1 MTQHDAARPANPIKA
16 RLLAGSELL
25 RTIREDRQTN
35 LGWLEPGFHALAA
48 YRLGRWALDSDH
60 EPTWKR
66 RGAELAYTVG
76 HRVSV
81 NVYGIDIPRTAS
93 IGRRVIVQEAAIGI
107 HPGSVIGDD
116 CVLRKGCTIGG
127 TTGGETFGDQAPVVG
142 DGVSIGVNAVVA
154 GKITVGDHAAIG
166 PNVAV
171 LRDVPPAA
179 TVIAPKPRVIQGL
192 SSNVERVGASGA

>member
-1 MTQHDAARPANPIKA
+1 MLQ
-16 RLLAGSELL
+16 
-25 RTIREDRQTN
+25 TIREDRQTN

-48 YRLGRWALDSDH
+48 YRLGRWALDARD

-66 RGAELAYTVG
+66 RGAELAYAVG

-81 NVYGIDIPRTAS
+81 NVYGIDLPRTAS
-93 IGRRVIVQEAAIGI
+93 IGRRVVVQEAAIGV
-107 HPGSVIGDD
+107 HPQSVIGDD

-127 TTGGETFGDQAPVVG
+127 TTGGDTFGEQAPVVG

-154 GKITVGDHAAIG
+154 GRITVGDHAAIG
-166 PNVAV
+166 PNAAV
-171 LRDVPPAA
+171 LRDVPAAA

-192 SSNVERVGASGA
+192 SSNVARVGDEG